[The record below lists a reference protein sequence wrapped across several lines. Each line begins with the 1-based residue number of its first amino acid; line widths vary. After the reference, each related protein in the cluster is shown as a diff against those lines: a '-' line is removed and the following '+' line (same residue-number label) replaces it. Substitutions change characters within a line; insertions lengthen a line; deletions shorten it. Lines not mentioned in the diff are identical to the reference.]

1 MKKRKIFLNEKNP
14 NNKHTISNIL
24 KGSFYKESKAK
35 IHKEIFDI
43 INQNMDNIKM
53 NLNNSNENSNFSN
66 ILNTL
71 DKEKFI
77 NYNGENLSILSNSN
91 SENYISNNDDSIP
104 NEKDKE
110 KGKKVLIFENSSM
123 NASLKSKDNNTNK
136 IISLK
141 NYNNN
146 NNPRDLPIYDSSST
160 SNSCKKKINN
170 ISINKINSNIIHS
183 PKIVNDTNEL
193 KNELNYLKANESE
206 LINFFLEI
214 KLPLIYA
221 FKFIENGFDD
231 LKILIDLTK
240 TTIAISNKNLKDI
253 GISNAGDRA
262 KILIHL
268 EEKAGVFPIILEK
281 KIIYDNSSNCNSLG
295 KFLLDYKCEIFTN
308 NFKKNGYYNSE
319 LLYCQML
326 IREPIN
332 KNNIIKDLGIK
343 DEYYINNILRGL
355 EDESKKYLK
364 KLKKIYNF
372 FDLNYTNKY
381 CCDSCLIV

>member
-77 NYNGENLSILSNSN
+77 NYNGENLSILSNSI

-110 KGKKVLIFENSSM
+110 NGKKVFIFENSSM

-141 NYNNN
+141 NYNN

-183 PKIVNDTNEL
+183 PKIVNDKNEL

-343 DEYYINNILRGL
+343 DE
-355 EDESKKYLK
+355 
-364 KLKKIYNF
+364 F
-372 FDLNYTNKY
+372 
-381 CCDSCLIV
+381 